1 MLPRVIMGGLLVY
14 LIKSTKQIIIRF
26 FSERFYDQ
34 SAQMAYYLML
44 SLFPFLIFL
53 FSLIGFLRVN
63 PENILVMIEPFAPQ
77 ETYIVVRNTLENI
90 LDKGRGNFLSF
101 SLIAAFWLASM
112 AIQSL
117 VRSLNNAYKIRR
129 KQSFFLQGIIMDLL
143 LTLGFMIILSLS
155 LLVPIIED
163 FVRTFVLTK
172 VTVDELWYRL
182 WFLTRWGLG
191 TLFLYLF
198 FTILYKFVPSIRIP
212 WRTVFPGAI
221 FATIGW
227 QVVSISFSRYAGIS
241 NYYEFYGQLG
251 SIIALMVWFYLTA
264 VVLLTGGLINASI
277 YKNEHSDR
285 KR

>member
-1 MLPRVIMGGLLVY
+1 MN
-14 LIKSTKQIIIRF
+14 LIKYLKQIIIRF
-26 FSERFYDQ
+26 FAERFYDQ

-53 FSLIGFLRVN
+53 FSLMGFLQIN
-63 PENILVMIEPFAPQ
+63 PDNILVMIEPFAPK

-90 LDKGRGNFLSF
+90 LENGRGELLSF

-117 VRSLNNAYKIRR
+117 VRSLNKAYQIKR
-129 KQSFFLQGIIMDLL
+129 KQAFFLHGILSDLL

-155 LLVPIIED
+155 LLVPIIEE
-163 FVRTFVLTK
+163 FVRTFVLTQ
-172 VTVDELWYRL
+172 VTVNELWYSL

-198 FTILYKFVPSIRIP
+198 FSILYKVVPSIRVP
-212 WRTVFPGAI
+212 WKRVFPGAI

-227 QVVSISFSRYAGIS
+227 QVVSICFSRYTSMS
-241 NYYEFYGQLG
+241 NYSELYGQLG

-264 VVLLTGGLINASI
+264 VVLLVGGLINASA
-277 YKNEHSDR
+277 YEK
-285 KR
+285 